1 MTGAGKKLELGTR
14 VESGIALARVHLFE
28 GRRRLWI
35 VSAIIALLA
44 WPVGFGVPY
53 TGLDASWMSGLYM
66 GVHSGKDFG
75 SQVVFTYGPLG
86 FLAWP
91 MLWYSWLAVVALL
104 FSAIVYFAFTF
115 TMTALLERTV
125 GLLGAA
131 VIVFLYLVTVPDLE
145 QLPLI
150 LAVAL
155 ALGALRDDRSDH
167 AVMVLAIGGG
177 TLSAFELLIKLSVGP
192 VILLICLVA
201 MIAARAS
208 RREWSLFASF
218 SVGGFL
224 LLWLIAGQSLGS
236 LWDYGVNGFQ
246 VVTGYNEAMEL
257 AGGPEWFKVGL
268 PLFAVGLVIVTAC
281 APFGDRRRRAG
292 AVVLVAIAAFT
303 SFKYGIVRFEPAHLS
318 LGLSAMLG
326 IWLVMPWRRS
336 LVPAFLVATVVLAGV
351 ALHIY
356 PGEPRLDPWR
366 NVQTFGETAELVL
379 RPGLRQQKVNESRAG
394 MQAVYNL
401 DPETLALL
409 QGKRVQVDPWEIAV
423 TWAYELDW
431 HPLPVIQNYT
441 AYTQKLDRLNSE
453 AVEDAETGPEVI
465 LRQNPGGT
473 GALAGAR
480 SFEGRMGAWDPPE
493 QNFETVCNFV
503 PVHTTE
509 TWQVLERVP
518 NRCGPQKLIS
528 EAEAN
533 AGESVQVP
541 QAHRGE
547 LVLMDI
553 EGVKVEGLEKLRS
566 LLWRP
571 RVRLASLNDGL
582 VVSRLVPDTAEDGL
596 VVSRDSRL
604 DSTDGFEQL
613 PEVENLKVEGISGH
627 LHFKFYSVRVKAEQ
641 SPGD

>member
-1 MTGAGKKLELGTR
+1 MAGAGKSLEVGSR
-14 VESGIALARVHLFE
+14 VESGIALARVHLFT

-44 WPVGFGVPY
+44 WPIGFGVAG
-53 TGLDASWMSGLYM
+53 TGLDLSWMSGLYM
-66 GVHSGKDFG
+66 GVHNGKDFG
-75 SQVVFTYGPLG
+75 IEVVFTYGPLG

-91 MLWYSWLAVVALL
+91 ILFYSWLAVLALL
-104 FSAIVYFAFTF
+104 FSAIVYFAFAF

-150 LAVAL
+150 LAVAW
-155 ALGALRDDRSDH
+155 ALGALREDRTDG
-167 AVMVLAIGGG
+167 AVTILAIGGG

-192 VILLICLVA
+192 IILLICLVA

-208 RREWSLFASF
+208 RREWGLFAGF
-218 SVGGFL
+218 AVGGFL
-224 LLWLIAGQSLGS
+224 VLWLVAGQSLGS

-246 VVTGYNEAMEL
+246 VVTGYNEAMGLEG
-257 AGGPEWFKVGL
+257 APTWFKVGL
-268 PLFAVGLVIVTAC
+268 PLFALGLVIVAAC
-281 APFGDRRRRAG
+281 APFGDRRRRIG
-292 AVVLVAIAAFT
+292 ATLLVAIAAF
-303 SFKYGIVRFEPAHLS
+303 SSYKYGIVRFEPAHLS

-356 PGEPRLDPWR
+356 PGEPRLDPWH
-366 NVQTFGETAELVL
+366 NVQAFGETAELVL
-379 RPGLRQQKVNESRAG
+379 RPGLRQQTINESRAG
-394 MQAVYNL
+394 LQATYAL
-401 DPETLALL
+401 DPETLAAL
-409 QGKRVQVDPWEIAV
+409 KDKEIQVDPWEIAV

-453 AVEDAETGPEVI
+453 AVEDADTGPQVI
-465 LRQNPGGT
+465 LRQNPGGQSP
-473 GALAGAR
+473 LAGSR

-493 QNFETVCNFV
+493 QNFETVCNFI

-509 TWQVLERVP
+509 AWQVLERVP
-518 NRCGPQKLIS
+518 NRCGPEKLIS
-528 EAEAN
+528 ETEAN
-533 AGESVQVP
+533 AGESVQIP
-541 QAHRGE
+541 KAHRGE
-547 LVLMDI
+547 LVLMDV
-553 EGVKVEGLEKLRS
+553 EGVKIEGFEKLRS

-571 RVRLASLNDGL
+571 RVRIASLNEGL
-582 VVSRLVPDTAEDGL
+582 EVVRLVPDTAEDGL
-596 VVSRDSRL
+596 VVSRDPRI

-613 PEVENLKVEGISGH
+613 PEVENLKIEGISNH
-627 LHFKFYSVRVKAEQ
+627 LHFKFYSVPVKVEKK
-641 SPGD
+641 PGS